1 MKDKNFTQLEK
12 ALLNNDK
19 NLFNLIPKADLHT
32 HAVLSSNR
40 TIFNNFFSN
49 KKLDNFIES
58 DNIDS
63 LSKYIKNNLIDIT
76 TTKKG
81 QLKLFECTILTAI
94 NDGITILDTS
104 VDYRL
109 IYEVYNNDVD
119 LYIKD
124 LKKLKN
130 KYKNKL
136 VINFDIGIS
145 RNSYQKK
152 HFKFITKLIKSGVF
166 NGIDIF
172 GDEKSKPIY
181 IFKKIYRIA
190 EKNNLLLKAHVGEF
204 GSAKDIYKA
213 IKILHLNVIQ
223 HGISIVENKRI
234 MKYVKKH
241 NISFNICPISNL
253 KLKRIS
259 NIKNHPIKEMFEF
272 GLNVT
277 INTDDQL
284 IFENSL
290 FDEYYLLYKNKIFT
304 IEELNKIRLNSLKK

>member
-1 MKDKNFTQLEK
+1 M
-12 ALLNNDK
+12 
-19 NLFNLIPKADLHT
+19 LHKCY
-32 HAVLSSNR
+32 L
-40 TIFNNFFSN
+40 
-49 KKLDNFIES
+49 KDNF
-58 DNIDS
+58 
-63 LSKYIKNNLIDIT
+63 IKNNLIDIT
-76 TTKKG
+76 TTREG

-119 LYIKD
+119 LYIDD
-124 LKKLKN
+124 LLNLKN

-145 RNSYQKK
+145 RNAYQKK
-152 HFKFITKLIKSGVF
+152 HFYFMIHLIKSGIF

-181 IFKKIYRIA
+181 LFKNIYRIA
-190 EKNNLLLKAHVGEF
+190 KKNNLILKAHVGEF

-213 IKILHLNVIQ
+213 IKNLNLNVIQ
-223 HGISIVENKRI
+223 HGISIVENKKI
-234 MKYVKKH
+234 MKYAKKN
-241 NISFNICPISNL
+241 NILFNVCPISNL

-259 NIKNHPIKEMFEF
+259 NIKNHPIKEMFDF
-272 GLNVT
+272 GLNIT

-304 IEELNKIRLNSLKK
+304 IEELNSIRLNSLKNN